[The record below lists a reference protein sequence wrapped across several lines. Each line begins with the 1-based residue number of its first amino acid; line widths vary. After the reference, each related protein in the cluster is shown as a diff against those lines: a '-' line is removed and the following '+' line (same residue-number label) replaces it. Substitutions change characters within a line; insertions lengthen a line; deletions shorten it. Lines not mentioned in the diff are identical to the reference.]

1 MVHDGKRIENSNG
14 AQTGLLIL
22 GDLAL
27 AIAHHLLVFALAA
40 VIAFEIAAI
49 RVDVTGRDIARI
61 ARADMWYGILAAAI
75 LIVGFSRAIYAAKGW
90 AYYSHNLLFWA
101 KVGTFAVIGLL
112 SIAPT
117 VSILR
122 WRRNSLNDAAF
133 VVQSTDVQ
141 NVRRYLLAE
150 AALFPLLLVFAAG
163 MARGYGMLPGIR
175 Q

>member
-1 MVHDGKRIENSNG
+1 M
-14 AQTGLLIL
+14 

-27 AIAHHLLVFALAA
+27 AIAHHLLVFGLAA
-40 VIAFEIAAI
+40 VIAFEIASI
-49 RVDVTGRDIARI
+49 RVEVTATDIARI

-75 LIVGFSRAIYAAKGW
+75 LIVGFSRAVYAAKGW

-101 KVGTFAVIGLL
+101 KIATFAIIGLL

-122 WRRNSLNDAAF
+122 WRRNSLDDAGF
-133 VVQSTDVQ
+133 VVRLAEVQ

-163 MARGYGMLPGIR
+163 MARGYGKLP
-175 Q
+175 